1 MEIGGQVYDLP
12 KSGSLVFLQNLF
24 MQTDVYTDRH
34 TNVQTEREIDGQ
46 TDRKTNSIIIQV
58 IHGLQLE
65 NVEYSLHKH
74 RQIAWNCPPLRFQIV

>member
-34 TNVQTEREIDGQ
+34 KDVQTEREIDGQ
-46 TDRKTNSIIIQV
+46 TDGKKLTR
-58 IHGLQLE
+58 L
-65 NVEYSLHKH
+65 
-74 RQIAWNCPPLRFQIV
+74 